1 VLNPL
6 LLSLETEAATRG
18 GKLTDGLRA
27 RLRELFAAHADL
39 VWRLLRRQGLSAD
52 QADDGLQQVFMVAL
66 ERLQEIRAGSE
77 RSFLCST
84 AILVSRGLS
93 RRKEDLPGEIPEQL
107 AHGDPET
114 DFELK
119 RKRALLQRV
128 LDQLDEDLRWAL
140 VLQDIE
146 GLSKRECA
154 EVLEVPEGTVAS
166 RLRRAREQFR
176 ELLAKEARTR

>member
-1 VLNPL
+1 
-6 LLSLETEAATRG
+6 
-18 GKLTDGLRA
+18 LTDAGRS
-27 RLRELFAAHADL
+27 RLRELFAVHADL

-66 ERLQEIRAGSE
+66 ERLEAIRSGSE

-84 AILVSRGLS
+84 AMLVSRGIS
-93 RRKEDLPGEIPEQL
+93 RRKEDLPGELPEQVSG
-107 AHGDPET
+107 GDPET
-114 DFELK
+114 DYQLK

-128 LDQLDEDLRWAL
+128 LDQLEEELRWVL

-166 RLRRAREQFR
+166 RLRRARERFR